1 VTNQIKRI
9 ARVFET
15 SALFERIPSDKRNRL
30 ARRATTRI
38 YPAGAVIIREG
49 DTSMALYVVLAGRVG
64 VDVQSQRVRELG
76 PGSFFGEMGLV
87 DDRPRSASVIAVQE
101 TECALLGVWDVRQN
115 TELALSLLPVLVERL
130 RERRDGARSASDDD
144 WLATLEG
151 V

>member
-1 VTNQIKRI
+1 VTNQIRRI
-9 ARVFET
+9 AYAFET

-30 ARRATTRI
+30 ARRATTRV

-115 TELALSLLPVLVERL
+115 AELALSLLPVLVERL
-130 RERRDGARSASDDD
+130 RERRDGARCASDDD